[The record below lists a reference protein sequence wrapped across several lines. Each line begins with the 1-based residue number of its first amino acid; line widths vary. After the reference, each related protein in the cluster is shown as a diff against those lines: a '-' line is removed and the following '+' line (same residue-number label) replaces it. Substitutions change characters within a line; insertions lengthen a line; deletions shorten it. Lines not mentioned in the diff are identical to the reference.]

1 MSENTNAT
9 GSRECANIVHAAAPA
24 VHGDRDA
31 GVLEHIG
38 EVKAG
43 ELAALVGI
51 HDLRRIVASQHLL
64 QSLDA
69 KPRVRS
75 PLSLGPMAFQWLT
88 V

>member
-9 GSRECANIVHAAAPA
+9 GSRECSNIVHAAAPA

-51 HDLRRIVASQHLL
+51 EDLRLAVSGQRLL
-64 QSLDA
+64 QGLDA
-69 KPRVRS
+69 EPRIHGVR
-75 PLSLGPMAFQWLT
+75 
-88 V
+88 